1 MLDQVMSL
9 FDIVPDFDLDIMA
22 PNQSLEQIS
31 IKILKDVSKIL
42 DNIKPDLVLVQG
54 DTTTTFVGAL
64 AAFYK
69 KVPIGHVE
77 AGLRTKNRYSPFPE
91 EINRRMTSTLATYH
105 FSPTQ
110 LSQNNLLEE
119 GYIEESVYI
128 TGNTVIDSL
137 LNMSKLIDKEQKK
150 YNNYF
155 KKNYSINLKLD
166 KKFILVTGHRR
177 ESCGKGFKNI
187 CSAISEVAHSNNGIH
202 LFFPFTKS

>member
-9 FDIVPDFDLDIMA
+9 FDIIPDFDLDIMA

-31 IKILKDVSKIL
+31 IKILKGVSKIL

-64 AAFYK
+64 GAFY

-137 LNMSKLIDKEQKK
+137 LNMSKLIDKEQK

-155 KKNYSINLKLD
+155 KKI
-166 KKFILVTGHRR
+166 IQ
-177 ESCGKGFKNI
+177 
-187 CSAISEVAHSNNGIH
+187 
-202 LFFPFTKS
+202 

>member
-77 AGLRTKNRYSPFPE
+77 AGLRTKNRYSPF
-91 EINRRMTSTLATYH
+91 
-105 FSPTQ
+105 
-110 LSQNNLLEE
+110 
-119 GYIEESVYI
+119 
-128 TGNTVIDSL
+128 
-137 LNMSKLIDKEQKK
+137 QKK
-150 YNNYF
+150 
-155 KKNYSINLKLD
+155 
-166 KKFILVTGHRR
+166 
-177 ESCGKGFKNI
+177 
-187 CSAISEVAHSNNGIH
+187 
-202 LFFPFTKS
+202 

>member
-1 MLDQVMSL
+1 MKKVVFIFGTRPEAIKLVELIKIFKNNSSQFKTYVLVTAQHREMLDQVMSL

-77 AGLRTKNRYSPFPE
+77 AGLGLKIGIRPF
-91 EINRRMTSTLATYH
+91 
-105 FSPTQ
+105 
-110 LSQNNLLEE
+110 
-119 GYIEESVYI
+119 
-128 TGNTVIDSL
+128 
-137 LNMSKLIDKEQKK
+137 QKK
-150 YNNYF
+150 
-155 KKNYSINLKLD
+155 
-166 KKFILVTGHRR
+166 
-177 ESCGKGFKNI
+177 
-187 CSAISEVAHSNNGIH
+187 
-202 LFFPFTKS
+202 